1 MIELV
6 SIVRNGNNWYLNKI
20 IVNAQYIT
28 TVCESKEYNSMLKEG
43 KIHIG
48 LNEHVT
54 FSVVTLDN
62 KSGFEE
68 MIVVGSPTQLLEKI
82 KGNTKHLLKG

>member
-6 SIVRNGNNWYLNKI
+6 SIVKTGETWYLNKVV
-20 IVNAQYIT
+20 VNSQYIT
-28 TVCESKEYNSMLKEG
+28 TVSESQKHNTMLKEG

-54 FSVVTLDN
+54 FSSITLDT
-62 KSGFEE
+62 KSGFDE
-68 MIVVGSPTQLLEKI
+68 MIVVGSPEQLLEKI
-82 KGNTKHLLKG
+82 KGTNKQLLKG

>member
-6 SIVRNGNNWYLNKI
+6 SIVKAGETWYLNKI
-20 IVNAQYIT
+20 IVNPKYIT
-28 TVCESKEYNSMLKEG
+28 TVCESRKHNTMLKEG

-54 FSVVTLDN
+54 FSLITLNN
-62 KSGFEE
+62 KSGFDE
-68 MIVVGSPTQLLEKI
+68 IVVVGSPEQLLEKI
-82 KGNTKHLLKG
+82 KKNDKQLLKG

>member
-6 SIVRNGNNWYLNKI
+6 NIIKAGETWYLNKI
-20 IVNAQYIT
+20 IVNAKYIT
-28 TVCESKEYNSMLKEG
+28 TVTESREHNAMLKEG

-54 FSVVTLDN
+54 FSTITLNN

-68 MIVVGSPTQLLEKI
+68 MIVVGSPEQLLEKI
-82 KGNTKHLLKG
+82 RNNSKQLLKG

>member
-6 SIVRNGNNWYLNKI
+6 SIVKAGETWYLNKV
-20 IVNAQYIT
+20 IVNSQYIT
-28 TVCESKEYNSMLKEG
+28 TVRESKEHNVMLKEG

-54 FSVVTLDN
+54 FSSITLN
-62 KSGFEE
+62 SKTGFDE
-68 MIVVGSPTQLLEKI
+68 MIVVGSPEQLLEKI
-82 KGNTKHLLKG
+82 KKNNKQLLKG

>member
-6 SIVRNGNNWYLNKI
+6 SIMKTGETWYLNKVM
-20 IVNAQYIT
+20 VNPQYIT
-28 TVCESKEYNSMLKEG
+28 TVKESREHNVMLKEG

-54 FSVVTLDN
+54 FSSITLN
-62 KSGFEE
+62 SKTGFDK
-68 MIVVGSPTQLLEKI
+68 MIVVGSPEQLLEKI
-82 KGNTKHLLKG
+82 RNNSKQLLKG

>member
-1 MIELV
+1 
-6 SIVRNGNNWYLNKI
+6 
-20 IVNAQYIT
+20 
-28 TVCESKEYNSMLKEG
+28 VCESKEYNSMLKEG